1 MTKKSK
7 LLAALDTHRGI
18 DYKLERQKK
27 QRKEADKRKKS
38 RQLEPSNAENEGRGS
53 APASSAFEGQDIE
66 SDVGGSEGSEC
77 AASLAVSAK
86 NGLLWHFHAESKLDR
101 HHEIR
106 F

>member
-7 LLAALDTHRGI
+7 LLAALDAHRGR

-27 QRKEADKRKKS
+27 QRKEAGKRKKV
-38 RQLEPSNAENEGRGS
+38 RQLQPSNAENEGRGS
-53 APASSAFEGQDIE
+53 APTSGTFEGQDIE
-66 SDVGGSEGSEC
+66 SDGWGSEGSEG
-77 AASLAVSAK
+77 AASPVVSAK

>member
-1 MTKKSK
+1 MTKKSR
-7 LLAALDTHRGI
+7 LLAALEAHRGR

-27 QRKEADKRKKS
+27 QRKEADKRKKL
-38 RQLEPSNAENEGRGS
+38 RQLQPSTVENEGRGS
-53 APASSAFEGQDIE
+53 TPTSSTFEGQDIK
-66 SDVGGSEGSEC
+66 SDVWGSEGIKG
-77 AASLAVSAK
+77 AASLAVSAI